1 MKTDYIKIKNGIYKY
16 NNENYEG
23 DGDLFVTNF
32 GNNIGII
39 NENYD
44 YYDDITEFHKFN
56 SDYFFNSDFFFPMN
70 VESYDESTGMY
81 TINEIDKTSTITK
94 PSELNPN
101 EIKFKDGFY
110 SFEWEKGYNNL
121 WGNSFH
127 GLIEDNGNIFYGATN
142 MGTYYYHDG
151 KYKYIVNLEINFSI
165 VSYDESTGVYNLVN
179 NKNLKGTA
187 KVIELFVGKQITDN
201 KLAVNKM
208 NRDDNNI
215 TAMTND
221 DTSVT
226 NISSD
231 DNMLVIKN
239 NDNSKMIPLI

>member
-1 MKTDYIKIKNGIYKY
+1 
-16 NNENYEG
+16 
-23 DGDLFVTNF
+23 FVTNF
-32 GNNIGII
+32 GNNISLI
-39 NENYD
+39 NEIND
-44 YYDDITEFHKFN
+44 NNVSDLTEFYKSN
-56 SDYFFNSDFFFPMN
+56 SDYFFDNDFFFPMN
-70 VESYDESTGMY
+70 VESYDESTGVY
-81 TINEIDKTSTITK
+81 TINEMGEISTVTLQL
-94 PSELNPN
+94 SELNPN

-110 SFEWEKGYNNL
+110 SFEWEKGYNDI

-127 GLIEDNGNIFYGATN
+127 GLIEDNGNVFYGTIN
-142 MGTYYYHDG
+142 METYYYHDS
-151 KYKYIVNLEINFSI
+151 KYKFIGNLETNFSI

-179 NKNLKGTA
+179 DRNLKGTA

-208 NRDDNNI
+208 HQDDNNV

-231 DNMLVIKN
+231 DNNM
-239 NDNSKMIPLI
+239 